1 MRHDDLIIDVGM
13 HDGEDTARFL
23 AAGYR
28 VVAIEADAR
37 LVAAAQTRFAAEIDG
52 DRLTLVEAAVSGERG
67 TARFGLADDTIWS
80 SLAPEM
86 IARNERVGASYEYVE
101 VQTIPFEDVLAEH
114 GVPHYLKIDIEGY
127 DILCVR
133 ALASQPD
140 RPRYVSLE
148 TAASALRAPA
158 DAVFDEFAV
167 LWTLGYRRFR
177 YAEQAGS
184 DNAAPRNGEWPGG
197 SWHTAWGALAQ
208 AQVLR
213 GYHNF
218 AGLGGRFSASIP
230 ARAYRRTLRTLN
242 RQMPWYDLH
251 AALPDES

>member
-13 HDGEDTARFL
+13 HDGDDTARFL

-37 LVAAAQTRFAAEIDG
+37 LVEAARRRFAADLA
-52 DRLTLVEAAVSGERG
+52 DRRLTLVQAAVAQERG

-80 SLAPEM
+80 SLAPDM

-127 DILCVR
+127 DMLCVR
-133 ALASQPD
+133 ALASMPD

-148 TAASALRAPA
+148 TAASTLRAPA
-158 DAVFDEFAV
+158 DAVFDELAV

-177 YAEQAGS
+177 YADQAGGV
-184 DNAAPRNGEWPGG
+184 NEAPLGGAWPGPP
-197 SWHTAWGALAQ
+197 WQTAWGTLAR

-213 GYHNF
+213 AYHNF
-218 AGLGGRFSASIP
+218 AGLGGRFTESVP
-230 ARAYRRTLRTLN
+230 AKAYRLALRRLD
-242 RQMPWYDLH
+242 RQMSWYDLH
-251 AALPDES
+251 AALPDAA